1 MWDESNIAT
10 LPDLPGVYLMKDA
23 QGRIFYIGKAKSLRD
38 RLRSYFSGTDT
49 RFFVGLLQ
57 HLLADLEVILTH
69 NAKEALL
76 LENSLV
82 KQHKP
87 RFNVKLIDDKNF
99 LCLRLDI
106 KQPYPRIEVVRRS
119 TQDGAKYFGPYDSA
133 SAIRETLRLI
143 NRHFQLRTCSDHV
156 LNNRARPCLQ
166 YQIKRCPAPCV
177 YDLSHGE
184 YTQNVRNVVAF
195 LDGHSDDLI
204 KDLQARMREK
214 SGALEY
220 EAAAGIRD
228 QLKAVEHSLIKQRMI
243 SHDRKNRDIV
253 GIFREGPNVEI
264 HVMRTR
270 GGSLIDAKRFSFDT
284 ELPTSE
290 VLAHFSTLYFT
301 QEGLADVAD
310 EILFPKDMEWA
321 SALQDV
327 LSEKYARKIS
337 VLVPQKGDKLQLVE
351 LANRNAQQAYVDKQ
365 RQEGSAQ
372 TAMESLQ
379 RALHLKRVPEHV
391 ECFDISHLQGN
402 QIVASV
408 VHFERGV
415 PKKEMYRHYKIRST
429 TTQDDF
435 RSMYEVLHRRL
446 QRGLEEGNLPDLLI
460 IDGGKGQLNAAY
472 AALED
477 HGVDDIDLVS
487 LAKSRVQDEVQAN
500 TLVEPD
506 SEILRSPERVFVL
519 GQKDPIVL
527 KQNSAELFLLVRARD
542 EAHRFAISFHRNLRQ
557 KSASRSVLDDIP
569 GVGPARRKALLR
581 AFGSVTQIRQ
591 ASPEDLTRVVGK
603 KMADAIIKGLGL

>member
-1 MWDESNIAT
+1 
-10 LPDLPGVYLMKDA
+10 
-23 QGRIFYIGKAKSLRD
+23 
-38 RLRSYFSGTDT
+38 
-49 RFFVGLLQ
+49 
-57 HLLADLEVILTH
+57 
-69 NAKEALL
+69 
-76 LENSLV
+76 
-82 KQHKP
+82 
-87 RFNVKLIDDKNF
+87 
-99 LCLRLDI
+99 
-106 KQPYPRIEVVRRS
+106 
-119 TQDGAKYFGPYDSA
+119 
-133 SAIRETLRLI
+133 
-143 NRHFQLRTCSDHV
+143 
-156 LNNRARPCLQ
+156 
-166 YQIKRCPAPCV
+166 
-177 YDLSHGE
+177 
-184 YTQNVRNVVAF
+184 
-195 LDGHSDDLI
+195 
-204 KDLQARMREK
+204 
-214 SGALEY
+214 
-220 EAAAGIRD
+220 
-228 QLKAVEHSLIKQRMI
+228 
-243 SHDRKNRDIV
+243 
-253 GIFREGPNVEI
+253 
-264 HVMRTR
+264 
-270 GGSLIDAKRFSFDT
+270 
-284 ELPTSE
+284 
-290 VLAHFSTLYFT
+290 
-301 QEGLADVAD
+301 
-310 EILFPKDMEWA
+310 
-321 SALQDV
+321 
-327 LSEKYARKIS
+327 
-337 VLVPQKGDKLQLVE
+337 
-351 LANRNAQQAYVDKQ
+351 
-365 RQEGSAQ
+365 
-372 TAMESLQ
+372 
-379 RALHLKRVPEHV
+379 VPEHV